1 MSTIH
6 VEIVSAEGEIYSGD
20 AEMVIAPAR
29 MGDVGI
35 TPRHAP
41 LMTNL
46 RPGEVRIQVPDAD
59 DEVFIYVTGGVLEVQ
74 PHLVTVLADSAMHG
88 DQLDEQAALDAQK
101 SAEEALA
108 GATEKGIR
116 ACSTAARRSR
126 GPLPRRAETQGS
138 PGSLSL
144 SYQGSDPFGA

>member
-20 AEMVIAPAR
+20 AEMIVAPAR

-35 TPRHAP
+35 TPRHAQ
-41 LMTNL
+41 LMTTL
-46 RPGEVRIQVPDAD
+46 RPGEVRIHDPNEA

-101 SAEEALA
+101 EAEEALA
-108 GATEKGIR
+108 GATDR
-116 ACSTAARRSR
+116 ADIEHAQMQLVEAAARYRAAQKLK
-126 GPLPRRAETQGS
+126 GRRTS
-138 PGSLSL
+138 
-144 SYQGSDPFGA
+144 

>member
-1 MSTIH
+1 MNTIH

-46 RPGEVRIQVPDAD
+46 RPGEVRIKVPDTD
-59 DEVFIYVTGGVLEVQ
+59 DEIFIYVTGGVLEVQ
-74 PHLVTVLADSAMHG
+74 PHLVTVLADSAMRD
-88 DQLDEQAALDAQK
+88 DQLDEQAALEAK
-101 SAEEALA
+101 SSAEAALA
-108 GATEKGIR
+108 GATDKTDIESAQLQLVEASARYRAAQKLKG
-116 ACSTAARRSR
+116 RRN
-126 GPLPRRAETQGS
+126 
-138 PGSLSL
+138 
-144 SYQGSDPFGA
+144 

>member
-29 MGDVGI
+29 MSDVGI

-46 RPGEVRIQVPDAD
+46 RPGEVRIKVPNQDE
-59 DEVFIYVTGGVLEVQ
+59 EVFIYVTGGVLEVQ

-108 GATEKGIR
+108 GATEKEDIEH
-116 ACSTAARRSR
+116 AQLQLVEAAARYSAAQKLK
-126 GPLPRRAETQGS
+126 GRRN
-138 PGSLSL
+138 
-144 SYQGSDPFGA
+144 

>member
-29 MGDVGI
+29 LGDVGI

-46 RPGEVRIQVPDAD
+46 RPGEVRIQVPDQEE
-59 DEVFIYVTGGVLEVQ
+59 EVFIYVTGGVLEVQ
-74 PHLVTVLADSAMHG
+74 PHLVTVLADSALHG
-88 DQLDEQAALDAQK
+88 DQLDEQAALAAHK

-108 GATEKGIR
+108 GATGTDIEH
-116 ACSTAARRSR
+116 AQLQLVEAAARYSAAQKLK
-126 GPLPRRAETQGS
+126 GRRRN
-138 PGSLSL
+138 
-144 SYQGSDPFGA
+144 

>member
-41 LMTNL
+41 LMTTL
-46 RPGEVRIQVPDAD
+46 RPGEVRIQDPNED
-59 DEVFIYVTGGVLEVQ
+59 DEIFIYVTGGILEVQ

-101 SAEEALA
+101 LAEEALA
-108 GATEKGIR
+108 GAKDKADIEH
-116 ACSTAARRSR
+116 AQLQLVEAAARYSASQKLR
-126 GPLPRRAETQGS
+126 GRRN
-138 PGSLSL
+138 
-144 SYQGSDPFGA
+144 